1 MDRPQR
7 PCANCAKPHA
17 PQRCL
22 CHMASYCGSVCQQAH
37 WKDHRKT
44 CSVHESTNIERL
56 KKEYGRDSLETIT
69 AQYNVCGTFRGTEQ
83 YGKAE
88 KILLKCLKRCDAQ
101 HFETSSRKMENSV
114 IVHILLRLGEN
125 YTDQHQFDAGKDML
139 DRALLIANKLYGG
152 DDPIVLLIKHRL
164 MEHSGQH
171 KNDGCEIEFLEK
183 ALMSCKVDDHESIIS
198 ISHSLCCSY
207 CNTGKLDLAMQ
218 AGMKSLA
225 HARDTSNMGSVGDA
239 LLRISV
245 VQSKKGEW
253 DQALS
258 KLQEALPILRTEF
271 GEKNISVA
279 DALFQ
284 LGEIHVHH
292 GAYKDAL
299 SVYKKALRYTR
310 RCGGDKQRNLQLY
323 TIRILNVYCQLKQFT
338 QALRML
344 ANDEAFFRHILS
356 DHDTVISR
364 IRQLRD
370 LQSL

>member
-1 MDRPQR
+1 M
-7 PCANCAKPHA
+7 
-17 PQRCL
+17 
-22 CHMASYCGSVCQQAH
+22 
-37 WKDHRKT
+37 
-44 CSVHESTNIERL
+44 CSAHESGHIESL
-56 KKEYGRDSLETIT
+56 KMAYGRDSVKTIT
-69 AQYNVCGTFRGTEQ
+69 AQYNVSGTFRSTEQ
-83 YGKAE
+83 YVKAE
-88 KILLKCLKRCDAQ
+88 RILLKCLKRCYAQ
-101 HFETSSRKMENSV
+101 HFETSSDELEKSI

-139 DRALLIANKLYGG
+139 DRALSLANKLYGG
-152 DDPIVLLIKHRL
+152 LDPMVLLIRHRL
-164 MEHSGQH
+164 VEHSGQH
-171 KNDGCEIEFLEK
+171 KNDGCDIEFLEK
-183 ALMSCKVDDHESIIS
+183 ALKSCKVDDHESIIS

-207 CNTGKLDLAMQ
+207 CNTGKLDLAMA
-218 AGMKSLA
+218 AGVQSLM
-225 HARDTSNMGSVGDA
+225 HARKTSRIGSVGDA
-239 LLRISV
+239 LLRISIV
-245 VQSKKGEW
+245 HSKRGEW

-258 KLQEALPILRTEF
+258 KLQEALPILRAEF

-292 GAYKDAL
+292 GAYADAL

-338 QALRML
+338 KALRML
-344 ANDEAFFRHILS
+344 ANDKAFFKHIMS

-370 LQSL
+370 LQSLQ